1 MCVLFVC
8 IENEIEYHK
17 RNESRTLY
25 TASSAFCV
33 VSCISTVAYP
43 TVRAPWWLVRGHVRA
58 ERGVSIY
65 HG

>member
-25 TASSAFCV
+25 TASSGVLRSILYLDRRVPDRPC
-33 VSCISTVAYP
+33 TV
-43 TVRAPWWLVRGHVRA
+43 VRGHVRA